1 MRKLL
6 LIILLINSLI
16 FSNLLEGQDIVYDS
30 LRGSPTNWRRIR
42 WGSSETL
49 NSTWFENEGIIVRSK
64 VLLTARVWDG
74 LVQNVDYTLN
84 YFPFPTDRII
94 SEYKT
99 TGPTNLIIYKY
110 YGPVD
115 TIYYAGLRKAEL
127 GSDLFTGQY
136 MIIDPVIPNPNCVI
150 NIYNGIGSGRQLFL
164 SIKRNTI
171 SDSDIGDYVM
181 SDQVTFETISGT
193 NVQIRSKV
201 LEFIE
206 VDTAKYEFKLWP
218 NPVIDNFNLE
228 ILGNDGLMMRI
239 FDIKP
244 SLLYQEFLSSE
255 ENVINVS
262 FLKRGLY
269 FVVISD
275 EKMGNI
281 YKTIK
286 IVIM

>member
-1 MRKLL
+1 MRRIYATLF
-6 LIILLINSLI
+6 ILFITFSL
-16 FSNLLEGQDIVYDS
+16 FAQDIVYDS
-30 LRGSPTNWRRIR
+30 LRGNKDNWRKIR

-94 SEYKT
+94 AEYKT

-115 TIYYAGLRKAEL
+115 TLYYVGLRKAEL
-127 GSDLFTGQY
+127 GSDFLTGQY

-150 NIYNGIGSGRQLFL
+150 NIYNGIGANRQLFL
-164 SIKRNTI
+164 SIKKSTI

-181 SDQVTFETISGT
+181 SDQVTFETISGSI
-193 NVQIRSKV
+193 VQIRAKII
-201 LEFIE
+201 EFIE
-206 VDTAKYEFKLWP
+206 VDTVKYAVKLWP
-218 NPVIDNFNLE
+218 NPVIDNFTLQ
-228 ILGNDGLMMRI
+228 IIPNDGVMVSI

-244 SLLYQEFLSSE
+244 SLQYKEIITE
-255 ENVINVS
+255 EESTINIS
-262 FLKRGLY
+262 NFKTGLY

-275 EKMGNI
+275 KTKGNI
-281 YKTIK
+281 IKTIK
-286 IVIM
+286 IIKIPE

>member
-1 MRKLL
+1 MRRIYTTLF
-6 LIILLINSLI
+6 ILFITFSL
-16 FSNLLEGQDIVYDS
+16 FAQDIVYDS
-30 LRGSPTNWRRIR
+30 LRGNKDNWRRIR
-42 WGSSETL
+42 WGSSEIL
-49 NSTWFENEGIIVRSK
+49 NSTWFENQGIIVRSK

-74 LVQNVDYTLN
+74 LVKDVDYTLN
-84 YFPFPTDRII
+84 YFPFPTERII
-94 SEYKT
+94 HEYKT

-110 YGPVD
+110 YGHVD
-115 TIYYAGLRKAEL
+115 TIYYVGLRKAEL

-136 MIIDPVIPNPNCVI
+136 MIIDPVIPNINCVI

-164 SIKRNTI
+164 SIKKSTI

-181 SDQVTFETISGT
+181 SNQVTFETISGT
-193 NVQIRSKV
+193 NVQIRAKI
-201 LEFIE
+201 LEFIH
-206 VDTAKYEFKLWP
+206 VDTVKYEIKLWP
-218 NPVIDNFNLE
+218 NPVTENSFNLE
-228 ILGNDGLMMRI
+228 ILKNDGLMMRI
-239 FDIKP
+239 FDIRP

-275 EKMGNI
+275 EKLGNI

-286 IVIM
+286 IIVM